1 MGYHAGTPVGTRGC
15 HQLGASQKPHGTL
28 TSVNPRQGKRE
39 VCPLAVSP
47 IPTVKGTFTLLG
59 LCVSQMAEKFRAE
72 RTAQGQPT
80 LATPRSWLLQKGLL
94 GKSELRPWEAGRE
107 RNLIQGYPCAH
118 KLHLQ
123 SPRT

>member
-1 MGYHAGTPVGTRGC
+1 MSTQDKEKGRSAHRLYLP
-15 HQLGASQKPHGTL
+15 S
-28 TSVNPRQGKRE
+28 PRSR
-39 VCPLAVSP
+39 VA
-47 IPTVKGTFTLLG
+47 FTLLG

-72 RTAQGQPT
+72 RTAQGQPM